1 MPPFINSYL
10 HSPKRQVKEAVIG
23 GAGRVY
29 HENHLVREKTTAWP
43 TISSPNPFPS
53 CRPKSWCA
61 GGLHQGEIP
70 RCTEETEDMYLTTKK
85 VSDIFRS
92 SMARFTLLHAQ
103 CQRQFLSVSEELGC
117 CLWRSQ
123 TLAVETSLV
132 VGSRVGLVAHW

>member
-1 MPPFINSYL
+1 MPSFINSYL
-10 HSPKRQVKEAVIG
+10 HSPKRRVKEAVIG

-29 HENHLVREKTTAWP
+29 HENQIVREKTTAWP
-43 TISSPNPFPS
+43 TISNPNPFPS

-92 SMARFTLLHAQ
+92 SM
-103 CQRQFLSVSEELGC
+103 RQFLSVSEELGC
-117 CLWRSQ
+117 CLWRSRWVKTTHVRE